1 MTARR
6 LPPSAFAR
14 LRRAC
19 PRVCAGLL
27 LLAGLGAARA
37 AELPPPFVPTPAV
50 LFGPLFVQV
59 QMDALFADGK
69 LFPDAVPKT
78 SPLIIMQRYRAADP
92 RSDAALLRFVQ
103 SNFRLPTAAHTPPA
117 PPDKSLEAHIA
128 RLWPLLTRQPA
139 VPPPYSSLL
148 YVPKP
153 YVVPGGRFREFYYWD
168 SYFTMLGLI
177 PDGHRDTAGDLV
189 DDFSY
194 MLREYGHIP
203 NGARTYYLSRSQP
216 PVYYLMV
223 GLLASDPATA
233 WSRHL
238 ADLKREYA
246 YWMAGAS
253 HLHPG
258 EARRNVV
265 AMPDG
270 SILNRYWDAA
280 DSPRDESYRNDVLVA
295 RASGR
300 PPAQVYRDIRAAAES
315 GWDFSSRWLRDG
327 RHLGTIDTT
336 DIVPVDLNSLLY
348 GLEEAIASGCGA
360 QHDSACQRNFNER
373 ARSRRRAMDRY
384 LWNARGGYFM
394 DYDWRRRRRNPELSA
409 ATLYPLFTGVADA
422 RQAEAIARV
431 TRARLLKEGG
441 IVTTNVAS
449 GQQWDAPNGWP
460 PLQWIAVTGF
470 RRYHRDALAREIAR
484 RWLAT
489 VERVF
494 AHESKLVEKYDVEH
508 ALPGGGG
515 EYPLQDGFG
524 WTNGVTR
531 ALIALYPDLR
541 PSGGAA
547 VSASRQPVATGRR
560 APAGTRPWAR

>member
-1 MTARR
+1 MLARR
-6 LPPSAFAR
+6 ISLSAL
-14 LRRAC
+14 LR
-19 PRVCAGLL
+19 PRRGRVPVCAGLL
-27 LLAGLGAARA
+27 ALACLSTAAA
-37 AELPPPFVPTPAV
+37 AAAPQPFVPTPAE

-59 QMDALFADGK
+59 QMDALFPDGK
-69 LFPDAVPKT
+69 LFADAVPT
-78 SPLIIMQRYRAADP
+78 ASPLVIMRRYRAAKP
-92 RSDAALLRFVQ
+92 RSRAALLQFVQ
-103 SNFRLPTAAHTPPA
+103 TNFSLPTAASTPPA
-117 PPDKSLEAHIA
+117 RPDKTLEAHIA
-128 RLWPLLTRQPA
+128 RLWPLLTRQPI

-177 PDGHRDTAGDLV
+177 PDGHLATARDLV

-216 PVYYLMV
+216 PVYYLML
-223 GLLASDPATA
+223 GLLSADPSSS
-233 WSRHL
+233 WSAHL
-238 ADLKREYA
+238 GDLEREYA
-246 YWMAGAS
+246 YWMEGAAG
-253 HLHPG
+253 LQPG
-258 EARRNVV
+258 QARRNVV

-270 SILNRYWDAA
+270 SLLNRYWDAH
-280 DSPRDESYRNDVLVA
+280 DTPRDESYRNDVLIA

-300 PPAQVYRDIRAAAES
+300 APARVYRDLRAAAES
-315 GWDFSSRWLRDG
+315 GWDFSSRWLGDR
-327 RHLGTIDTT
+327 RHLTTIDTT

-348 GLEEAIASGCGA
+348 GLEEAIAGGCRTRHDEACA
-360 QHDSACQRNFNER
+360 QRFAGR
-373 ARSRRRAMDRY
+373 ARRRRQAMDRY
-384 LWNARGGYFM
+384 LWSARAGYFM
-394 DYDWRRRRRNPELSA
+394 DYDWRHHRRNPELSA

-422 RQAEAIARV
+422 RQAHAVAAV

-441 IVTTNVAS
+441 IVTTNIDS

-460 PLQWIAVTGF
+460 PLQWIAVMGL
-470 RRYHRDALAREIAR
+470 RRYHQAALAHEIAR

-489 VERVF
+489 VQRVF

-531 ALIALYPDLR
+531 GLLALYPDL
-541 PSGGAA
+541 
-547 VSASRQPVATGRR
+547 QPAR
-560 APAGTRPWAR
+560 APAGSAAQRTMLAALRGQP